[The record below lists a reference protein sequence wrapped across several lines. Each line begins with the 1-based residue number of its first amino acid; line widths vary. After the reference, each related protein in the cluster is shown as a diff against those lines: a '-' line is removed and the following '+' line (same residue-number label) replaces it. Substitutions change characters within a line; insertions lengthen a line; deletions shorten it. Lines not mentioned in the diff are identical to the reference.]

1 MTETETETGVT
12 AIGIT
17 GGDGGGAKA
26 GTVAS

>member
-1 MTETETETGVT
+1 MIETETETGVT